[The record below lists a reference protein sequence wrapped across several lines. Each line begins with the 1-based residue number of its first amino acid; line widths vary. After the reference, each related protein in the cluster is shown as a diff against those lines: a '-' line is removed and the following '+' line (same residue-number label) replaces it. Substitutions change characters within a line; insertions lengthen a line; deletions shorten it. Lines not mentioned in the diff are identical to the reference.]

1 MTLKEYWQKNKRG
14 LLLLIGILGTVIA
27 SFGLWELL
35 IEFDQIDRDYEL
47 PLLDQVDMWAWFL
60 IIIGAIIAIGGF
72 LYYHDLNKRYR
83 KFVELMDTDSKAAF
97 VRNLPEIEECA
108 IDLGPEYEAQGIDK
122 REKLKVRRR

>member
-108 IDLGPEYEAQGIDK
+108 IDLGPEYEAQVIDK
-122 REKLKVRRR
+122 RKKLKVKTR

>member
-72 LYYHDLNKRYR
+72 LYYHDLNKRYK

-108 IDLGPEYEAQGIDK
+108 IDLGPEYETQVIDK
-122 REKLKVRRR
+122 RKKLKVKTR